1 MKMKIMVGFD
11 GSNVAKEALSLA
23 RKHAK
28 AFNAQVYIV
37 TSLEKISD
45 DPVQDGLSG
54 HSEIEVD
61 AERGSPGYKIAE
73 QGLDNAK
80 ILFEEDNIPC
90 ITHLLVRGRSPGED
104 LVEFSRENDIGE
116 IIIGA
121 RKRSKVGKFLFGSTA
136 QFVIL
141 NAECPVITVK

>member
-1 MKMKIMVGFD
+1 MKIMVGYD
-11 GSNVAKEALSLA
+11 GSNAAKEALSLA

-73 QGLDNAK
+73 LGLDNAK